1 MDKKFIKN
9 SCFDCSFF
17 LRLTINLTLI
27 FMIKYILLSILIFL
41 GLGIS
46 SCHEHGQEST
56 GTDLATTLEIANP
69 GLYEQKLEQLSL
81 YMGEVFK
88 DREALRELFEL
99 AEADEHK
106 EDINFSLKRLFETN
120 ENPVTRKRSSIVNAF
135 YKNAANHRVSNED
148 LDLQEQIDFINAHD
162 ITMLA
167 PYMVGYFH
175 SDSISELTVSWW
187 TEEMEE
193 AGLAKDPDWKGETP
207 GYRLK
212 LDEEGNFIRFRTSGD
227 TFSTSDKVLAGDDY
241 AMDNPTVVF
250 GSFGDGMPAP
260 GGVIGGIANDP
271 IFPVVNSARCQ
282 DLSNNSVVRLTMPK
296 FRLTESIRAWPHP
309 DRITVMVVLGTNPGG
324 SAYSNRPFF
333 EEKVSRDAAREG
345 RWITSP
351 SSFLVNNWQDR
362 QVDMAFVV
370 FNRQPWS
377 KKEEYTAVVKIK
389 SDESGNTNTEITQE
403 LTIGGWQRSK
413 VHGDATFNRCGTII
427 DPFRDKGFGLETH
440 QNRSY
445 GIERLNKFEFLLVPE
460 ITL

>member
-1 MDKKFIKN
+1 
-9 SCFDCSFF
+9 
-17 LRLTINLTLI
+17 
-27 FMIKYILLSILIFL
+27 
-41 GLGIS
+41 LGIS
-46 SCHEHGQEST
+46 SCQEHGQEIT
-56 GTDLATTLEIANP
+56 GTDLTNTLEVSDP
-69 GLYEQKLEQLSL
+69 ELYEQKLEQLSL

-106 EDINFSLKRLFETN
+106 EDIDYSLKQLFETN
-120 ENPVTRKRSSIVNAF
+120 ENPMTRQRSAIVDAF
-135 YKNAANHRVSNED
+135 YKNAANHRTSGED
-148 LDLQEQIDFINAHD
+148 LDPQDLIDFINAND
-162 ITMLA
+162 ISMLA

-175 SDSISELTVSWW
+175 PDSIQELTVSWW

-193 AGLAKDPDWKGETP
+193 EGLAADPDWEGETP
-207 GYRLK
+207 GYRLR
-212 LDEEGNFIRFRTSGD
+212 LGEDGNFIRFRTSGANY
-227 TFSTSDKVLAGDDY
+227 FTSGKVLAGDDY
-241 AMDNPTVVF
+241 AVNNPTIVF
-250 GSFGDGMPAP
+250 GSFEDGISADHGTV
-260 GGVIGGIANDP
+260 GGVANDP
-271 IFPVVNSARCQ
+271 LFPIVNSARCQ
-282 DLSNNSVVRLTMPK
+282 DLNNNSVVRLTMPK

-309 DRITVMVVLGTNPGG
+309 DRMTVMVVLGTNPGG

-345 RWITSP
+345 RWITNP

-445 GIERLNKFEFLLVPE
+445 GIEKLNKFEFLLVPE